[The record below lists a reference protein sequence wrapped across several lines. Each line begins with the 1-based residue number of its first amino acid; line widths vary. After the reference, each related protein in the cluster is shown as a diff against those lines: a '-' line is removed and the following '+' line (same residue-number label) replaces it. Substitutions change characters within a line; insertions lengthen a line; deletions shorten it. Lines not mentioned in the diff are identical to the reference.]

1 MDKDRG
7 FWLAYVQFV
16 EKTLKDPQLVRA
28 KFENRIKLSLGGNK
42 YETLE
47 LMLEQAL
54 FEEEQ
59 NQIQKARKI
68 YENLQN
74 EIATDYIKTLVSY
87 INFEKRQN
95 NPEKVKELYY
105 RAYTSAIEREEVETV
120 AYIVVQYARF
130 LAFKCDDSNRA
141 VDIMNQAVAKFQ

>member
-1 MDKDRG
+1 LRAGFEKQIDEVWKLTKDQEKELWKEYIAFELQRGNVKRAKLLYERALITMDKDRG

-59 NQIQKARKI
+59 NQI
-68 YENLQN
+68 
-74 EIATDYIKTLVSY
+74 
-87 INFEKRQN
+87 
-95 NPEKVKELYY
+95 
-105 RAYTSAIEREEVETV
+105 
-120 AYIVVQYARF
+120 
-130 LAFKCDDSNRA
+130 
-141 VDIMNQAVAKFQ
+141 